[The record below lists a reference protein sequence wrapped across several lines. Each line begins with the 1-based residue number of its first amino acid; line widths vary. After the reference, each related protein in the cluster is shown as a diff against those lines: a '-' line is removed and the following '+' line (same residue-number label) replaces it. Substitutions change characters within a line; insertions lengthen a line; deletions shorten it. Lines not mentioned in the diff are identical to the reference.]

1 VKDNTVVLSI
11 IEKLE
16 KEQAQITQE
25 LLDLREA
32 LKAEVDADLG
42 EGDPQ
47 LVEQERIIAR
57 IQERERQL
65 KTLERTLEQARQGRY
80 GICEHCHK
88 PIDPARLEALPDTTL
103 CIECK
108 KISERR
114 HQHHIPLN

>member
-1 VKDNTVVLSI
+1 MVVSI
-11 IEKLE
+11 IVELG
-16 KEQAQITQE
+16 KERAQITQE

-32 LKAEVDADLG
+32 LKAEVDTDLS

-47 LVEQERIIAR
+47 LVEQDRIIAR
-57 IQERERQL
+57 IQDCERQL
-65 KTLERTLEQARQGRY
+65 KALERTLEQARQGRY

-108 KISERR
+108 RIFERR
-114 HQHHIPLN
+114 EHHHIIHL